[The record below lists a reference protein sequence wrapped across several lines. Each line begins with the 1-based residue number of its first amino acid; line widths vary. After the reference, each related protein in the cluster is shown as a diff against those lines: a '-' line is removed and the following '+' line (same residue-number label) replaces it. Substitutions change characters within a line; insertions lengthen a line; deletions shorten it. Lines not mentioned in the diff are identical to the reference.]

1 MKHDNC
7 RTCIP
12 AMFCIH
18 PAYSNSCS
26 KPKPSLHVHVKV
38 LLLDFTF
45 SLKHPT
51 AAPHLACG
59 WRAAAV
65 RPIIKICIFHIYFR
79 FLIKIYFFTCAFLF
93 SCHRAEFAA
102 LSTIFAHPQRILPTF
117 AASSPAS
124 AEFMAIFTV
133 CRNWT
138 IFENIKREMCRPSAN
153 RYEVVWHL
161 PQLAL
166 HHKLIY
172 EGLELHCPWAAQL
185 MQHLF
190 SL

>member
-79 FLIKIYFFTCAFLF
+79 FLIKSISSLVHSCCRVIAQSLQLCRQFSLIHRGFFLHSPLLAQLAQSLWRSLQSVEIESFLK
-93 SCHRAEFAA
+93 
-102 LSTIFAHPQRILPTF
+102 TQ
-117 AASSPAS
+117 
-124 AEFMAIFTV
+124 
-133 CRNWT
+133 
-138 IFENIKREMCRPSAN
+138 KEMCRPSAN
-153 RYEVVWHL
+153 RYEVVRHL

-166 HHKLIY
+166 HHKFIY